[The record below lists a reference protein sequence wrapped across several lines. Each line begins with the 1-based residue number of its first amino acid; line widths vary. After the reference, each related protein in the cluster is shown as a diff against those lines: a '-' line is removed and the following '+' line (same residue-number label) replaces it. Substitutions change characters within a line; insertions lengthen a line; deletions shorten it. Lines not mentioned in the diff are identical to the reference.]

1 MEESGEFSKER
12 ENGTLSTQ
20 KNDRQT
26 LKGAFMKPLKCISA
40 TGIFVALMFTVQDVA
55 PAQAADLS
63 ISGSSLLFPLEQVW
77 SRAYMKRHTGTHIS
91 VTSTGSGI
99 GTSAAD
105 KGNITIGSS
114 DVYLT
119 LERKKRYPT
128 LVSIP
133 VAMEDA
139 QVIYNIP
146 GLKTSKTLRID
157 GPTLARIYMGKIRF
171 WDDPAIRAINPGVT
185 FPHHPIKVVHRSD
198 ASGTTFVFTDYLSHT
213 SKNWDE
219 SLGRNLSLAWPVGAG
234 YNGSDAVVAAVMTTP
249 GSIGYVGLGWIK
261 KYHLTSM
268 ALKNRDGYYVV
279 GSVKT
284 IQAAGKA
291 SLHDPTF
298 PDDFNQSIVWKFHGK
313 DVYPDANLE
322 FWMVSTTLPSST
334 MREVKNLLIWALTQ
348 GQKPDYTVKAG
359 FAPLPFAPFKP
370 RLNKILNRLLPG
382 NSFNEESPG

>member
-1 MEESGEFSKER
+1 
-12 ENGTLSTQ
+12 
-20 KNDRQT
+20 
-26 LKGAFMKPLKCISA
+26 MKLLKCISA
-40 TGIFVALMFTVQDVA
+40 TVVFSALLFTVQDVGT
-55 PAQAADLS
+55 AQAADIA

-77 SRAYMKRHTGTHIS
+77 SHAYMKRHAGTPIS
-91 VTSTGSGI
+91 VVPTGSGVGI
-99 GTSAAD
+99 STVAE
-105 KGNITIGSS
+105 GNITIGSS

-119 LERKKRYPT
+119 HELKKRYPS
-128 LVSIP
+128 LISIP

-146 GLKTSKTLRID
+146 GLKTSKALLMD
-157 GPTLARIYMGKIRF
+157 GPTLAGIYMGKIRF
-171 WDDPAIRAINPGVT
+171 WDDPTIRAINPGVT
-185 FPHHPIKVVHRSD
+185 FPHRPIKVVHRAD

-213 SKNWDE
+213 SKDWDE
-219 SLGRNLSLAWPVGAG
+219 SLGRDLSPAWPVGAG

-298 PDDFNQSIVWKFHGK
+298 PDDFNQSMVWKFHGK

-322 FWMVSTTLPSST
+322 FWMVSATFPAST
-334 MREVKNLLIWALTQ
+334 MREIRNLLVWVLTD
-348 GQKPDYTVKAG
+348 GQKSEYTVKAG
-359 FAPLPFAPFKP
+359 FAPLPFTPFKP
-370 RLNKILNRLLPG
+370 RLNKILNQLLPG
-382 NSFNEESPG
+382 NSFKIESGG

>member
-1 MEESGEFSKER
+1 
-12 ENGTLSTQ
+12 
-20 KNDRQT
+20 
-26 LKGAFMKPLKCISA
+26 MKPIKCIFT
-40 TGIFVALMFTVQDVA
+40 TGIFVALMFSVQNVA
-55 PAQAADLS
+55 PAQADDLA

-77 SRAYMKRHTGTHIS
+77 SRAYMKRHAGTHIS

-99 GTSAAD
+99 GISAAAD
-105 KGNITIGSS
+105 GNITIGSS

-119 LERKKRYPT
+119 HEHKKRYPS
-128 LVSIP
+128 LILIP

-185 FPHHPIKVVHRSD
+185 FPHRPIKVVHRAD
-198 ASGTTFVFTDYLSHT
+198 DSGTTFVFTDYLAHT
-213 SKNWDE
+213 SKDWDE
-219 SLGRNLSLAWPVGAG
+219 SLGRDLSIAWPVGAG
-234 YNGSDAVVAAVMTTP
+234 YNGSDAVVAALMTTP
-249 GSIGYVGLGWIK
+249 ASIGYVGLGWIK
-261 KYHLTSM
+261 EYHLTSM

-298 PDDFNQSIVWKFHGK
+298 PDDFNQSMVWRFHGK

-334 MREVKNLLIWALTQ
+334 MREVKNLLVWALTQ
-348 GQKPDYTVKAG
+348 GQKPNYTVKEG
-359 FAPLPFAPFKP
+359 FAPLPFTPYKP

-382 NSFNEESPG
+382 NSFNVESPG